1 MVEGNEEFIEI
12 DDALNDITEVPL
24 VDNLQGELHE
34 TTDEFKMLTRS
45 KLKQL
50 TNGKEADE
58 MVNQPKKLADYL
70 NGGLD

>member
-1 MVEGNEEFIEI
+1 MVEESEEFMEI

-24 VDNLQGELHE
+24 VDNLQGELLE
-34 TTDEFKMLTRS
+34 TIEGYKMLTRS
-45 KLKQL
+45 KLRQL

-70 NGGLD
+70 TGGLD